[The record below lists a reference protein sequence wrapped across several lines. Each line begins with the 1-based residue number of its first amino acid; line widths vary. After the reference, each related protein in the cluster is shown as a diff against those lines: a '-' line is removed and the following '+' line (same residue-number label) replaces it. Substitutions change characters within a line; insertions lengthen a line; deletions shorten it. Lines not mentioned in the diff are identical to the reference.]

1 MNQRRHCEQE
11 RYSENTSI
19 CLHST
24 NSFSHLADRRIP
36 DRSAAVTGV
45 NRTPLKS
52 YGPEVAAQ
60 QTALFILRQAGFRS
74 GQTAGRPEG
83 SYLRRL
89 RRRL

>member
-36 DRSAAVTGV
+36 DRPAAVTGV
-45 NRTPLKS
+45 NRKPPTKLTLDCS
-52 YGPEVAAQ
+52 EGPTQ
-60 QTALFILRQAGFRS
+60 GKDPPNTA
-74 GQTAGRPEG
+74 
-83 SYLRRL
+83 
-89 RRRL
+89 